1 MRAQTS
7 HVRTPC
13 FASRVDRRSARRQRR
28 DRAER
33 RITRSAL
40 NTTVDA
46 DSLPKTAAL
55 PLLSG
60 GKTYSHVSPGVCD
73 ACETSRDARAAWV
86 ELLLGQFPSH
96 VANAERTRAFLN
108 ADAGYTNKYRE
119 FEKLYEE
126 YLLAAIESDTGVA
139 STSGKGDTLMDMV
152 EEKERLL
159 RSCGLEDMFLG
170 LKSNE
175 NEICLALYP
184 EMCKAIDNA
193 GDSRAKLKLV
203 VEAALAGNLFDAGA
217 AAAVQNVAFCDEE
230 QAQCDF
236 PEEESKRFNL
246 DASQLFA
253 TFAKAQ
259 EKVLRPSTG
268 WKFDSFEQIDARL
281 RDAPWKRVLI
291 FCDNAGADTM
301 GMVLLARYLSLNSPD
316 TSVALVANSTAAL
329 NDITYDELNQ
339 FVSNCTKSDADLRS
353 LVDAG
358 RITCLPSGATS
369 TLLDF
374 SRVSTELDSYVR
386 GANVANE
393 DWLVVLDGMGRS
405 LESNWNAASYMSTGV
420 DVLTLAM
427 VKSEINAKRL
437 GAEVYDCVVRLNTAP

>member
-1 MRAQTS
+1 MRAQTWQAFAPS
-7 HVRTPC
+7 I
-13 FASRVDRRSARRQRR
+13 ASRVDRRSERRQRL
-28 DRAER
+28 DLAER
-33 RITRSAL
+33 RITRFAL

-46 DSLPKTAAL
+46 DSSPKTAAL

-60 GKTYSHVSPGVCD
+60 ERTYSHVSPGVCD

-96 VANAERTRAFLN
+96 VANAERTRTFLN
-108 ADAGYTNKYRE
+108 ADAGYTDKYRV

-193 GDSRAKLKLV
+193 ADSRAKLKLV

-236 PEEESKRFNL
+236 PEESKRFNL

-281 RDAPWKRVLI
+281 HDAPWKRVLI

-301 GMVLLARYLSLNSPD
+301 GMVLLARYLSSNSAD

-329 NDITYDELNQ
+329 NDITYDELSR
-339 FVSNCTKSDADLRS
+339 FVSNCAKSDADLRS

-374 SRVSTELDSYVR
+374 TRVSTELESYVR
-386 GANVANE
+386 CANTANE

>member
-1 MRAQTS
+1 MRAQTWQAFAPS
-7 HVRTPC
+7 I
-13 FASRVDRRSARRQRR
+13 ASRVDRRSERRQRL
-28 DRAER
+28 DLAER
-33 RITRSAL
+33 RITRFAL

-46 DSLPKTAAL
+46 DSSPKTAAL

-60 GKTYSHVSPGVCD
+60 ERTYSHVSPGVCD

-96 VANAERTRAFLN
+96 VANAERTRTFLN
-108 ADAGYTNKYRE
+108 ADAGYTDKYRV

-193 GDSRAKLKLV
+193 ADSRAKLKLV

-236 PEEESKRFNL
+236 PEESKRFNL

-281 RDAPWKRVLI
+281 HDAPWKRVLI

-301 GMVLLARYLSLNSPD
+301 GMVLLARYLSSNSAD

-329 NDITYDELNQ
+329 NDITYDELSR
-339 FVSNCTKSDADLRS
+339 FVSNCAKSDADLRS

-374 SRVSTELDSYVR
+374 TRVSTELESYVR
-386 GANVANE
+386 GANTANE

-437 GAEVYDCVVRLNTAP
+437 GAEVYDGVVRLNTAP

>member
-1 MRAQTS
+1 MRAQTWQAFAPS
-7 HVRTPC
+7 I
-13 FASRVDRRSARRQRR
+13 ASRVDRRSERRQRL
-28 DRAER
+28 DLAER
-33 RITRSAL
+33 RITRFAL

-46 DSLPKTAAL
+46 DSSPKTAAL

-60 GKTYSHVSPGVCD
+60 ERTYSHVSPGVCD

-96 VANAERTRAFLN
+96 VANAERTRTFLN
-108 ADAGYTNKYRE
+108 ADAGYTDKYRV

-193 GDSRAKLKLV
+193 ADSRAKLKLV

-236 PEEESKRFNL
+236 PEESKRFNL

-281 RDAPWKRVLI
+281 HDAPWKRVLI

-301 GMVLLARYLSLNSPD
+301 GMVLLARYLSSNSAD

-329 NDITYDELNQ
+329 NDITYDELSR
-339 FVSNCTKSDADLRS
+339 FVSNCAKSDADLRS

-374 SRVSTELDSYVR
+374 TRVSTELESYVR
-386 GANVANE
+386 GANTANE